1 MEYEETLS
9 SVIMYHQ
16 QESISLNNGLFIKKG
31 EIIMYRPFD
40 FYVDKTEDPTPG
52 EAWVTLNWNGRL
64 VPRYSISSKG
74 RMYDHEWGSFVNYST
89 DKDGYY
95 MASVNIFGEYK
106 KIRVHRWE
114 LMSFYPNPNFM
125 NLQTNHKDGNK
136 QNLDLNNLEW
146 LTPIGNTRHGWDTGL
161 NQNIGTNNGVGKY
174 TDEDVHTICRLIDQ
188 GYTNAEIC
196 TAFGITDKKLRM
208 RFSGS
213 VSGIRYGKTHRN
225 ISINYNFM
233 KGAKVQNRYSLE
245 FAELICQFLSDP
257 NRVYTYKEI
266 MDLLDIPNEERKN
279 FKIFIDDLIR
289 GRTCKSVTEKY
300 NLNKPIQG
308 KDEFSYLMR

>member
-1 MEYEETLS
+1 
-9 SVIMYHQ
+9 
-16 QESISLNNGLFIKKG
+16 
-31 EIIMYRPFD
+31 MYRPFD

-174 TDEDVHTICRLIDQ
+174 TDEDVHKICRLIDQ

-196 TAFGITDKKLRM
+196 TAFGITDKKHRM
-208 RFSGS
+208 TFNGS

-245 FAELICQFLSDP
+245 FAELLCQFLSDP
-257 NRVYTYKEI
+257 TIVYTYKEI